1 MSAPP
6 RTDSR
11 PAAHAVALA
20 YHEGDRAPRV
30 VARGNGHI
38 AEEIIR
44 RARDAG
50 VFVHESTEL
59 VQLLTQ
65 VDLDSHIPPQLYLAI
80 AEILAWIYRL
90 EQGDGV
96 TALHQPAVPLPL
108 PTPAKKL

>member
-1 MSAPP
+1 MSMPQ
-6 RTDSR
+6 RTDPR
-11 PAAHAVALA
+11 PSAHAVALA
-20 YHEGDRAPRV
+20 YHEGDMAPRV
-30 VARGNGHI
+30 VARGNGLI

-44 RARDAG
+44 RAREAG

-96 TALHQPAVPLPL
+96 SAPHRPAVPLPL
-108 PTPAKKL
+108 LTHAKKP